1 VKLEQLRSFFPK
13 ERHKDVEA
21 LFRRYVQGKA
31 DRADD
36 IEGFISHLHGQGIV
50 STDTMAEVLTFHEV
64 GLSSLPEGDV
74 DIPRSRYRM
83 LAVLGKGAMGEVHI
97 GRDPIL
103 RRTVAVK
110 RIEARLQQKASI
122 LSRFFAEAQIT
133 AQLDHPNIVPIYG
146 LDQDDTGGLSYAM
159 KFVRGQTLTD
169 YMADARQSL
178 DKGEPLDEDHTLK
191 ARIERFLPVLNAIDY
206 AHRRGIIHRDLK
218 PDNIMVGAFGE
229 VLVMD
234 WGIARPIGQ
243 RERVTAGESVE
254 KTRAGALIGTPAY
267 MSPEQAM
274 GKTDELD
281 AASDQYALGI
291 ILFELVSLRRA
302 MVADSPLEM
311 VTKAA
316 EGLKE
321 PLVPH
326 SRKEPI
332 DRELAAIIH
341 KATARRREDRY
352 ASVDA
357 FADDLRRYLRDE
369 EVEADP
375 DGPLRRLKRWVGKN
389 RGFAIGLLALTVV
402 AAVGLAFLVHTIEGA
417 RSRQREQRL
426 QTIVSIAGEQAAL
439 MNDKLGD
446 YESLVHGIATMAEDY
461 LGAPAPEVPEMVI
474 YRYPIDGTSIPPEP
488 PAYAKQSTVYDARVS
503 LEHVDVS
510 IPVDADPAALRPR
523 ALQLWRLTDVLRKAQ
538 LTSHSPDA
546 TGLPMARAEKIV
558 LEEGVP
564 LVWTYA
570 ASKEG
575 VTVGMPGVWIYD
587 SEGGQGYDPRT
598 RPWFKAAENQ
608 RGPIWNSAD
617 VDEGGMGLLLT
628 CSQAFYDAKDEFL
641 GVAAVDLTFKYFI
654 DHLLEN
660 ATLKKAGSEAFVV
673 DQSGKIVVRSSQ
685 KDIAADASKYV
696 VLPFEDNAVLDAAR
710 TRSSG
715 HVQLDG
721 GRLALF
727 SRMGNIGWTYVVIGP
742 TDRLLGVAGE
752 VAASD

>member
-1 VKLEQLRSFFPK
+1 MKLEQLQSFFPK

-21 LFRRYVQGKA
+21 LFRRYTQSGV

-64 GLSSLPEGDV
+64 ALSTLPEGDA
-74 DIPRSRYRM
+74 DIPHSRYRM

-110 RIEARLQQKASI
+110 RIEARLQQKQSI
-122 LSRFFAEAQIT
+122 LNRFFAEAQIT

-159 KFVRGQTLTD
+159 KFVRGMTLTD
-169 YMADARQSL
+169 YMAETRAML

-243 RERVTAGESVE
+243 RERVTRGDSVE
-254 KTRAGALIGTPAY
+254 KTRAGALVGTPSY

-281 AASDQYALGI
+281 GASDQYALGL

-302 MVADSPLEM
+302 MTGDSPLET

-316 EGLKE
+316 EALKE

-326 SRKEPI
+326 SRKETI

-341 KATARRREDRY
+341 KATARRKEDRY

-375 DGPLRRLKRWVGKN
+375 DGPIRRLKRWIGRN

-402 AAVGLAFLVHTIEGA
+402 AAVGVAFMVYMIESA
-417 RSRQREQRL
+417 RAKEREQRL

-446 YESLVHGIATMAEDY
+446 YEALLQGIVSVAEEY
-461 LGAPAPEVPEMVI
+461 TRVPAPEVPDMVI
-474 YRYPIDGTSIPPEP
+474 YRYPGDGKSDPADP
-488 PAYAKQSTVYDARVS
+488 PAYAKDSTVYGARVS
-503 LEHVDVS
+503 IQHVDVS
-510 IPVDADPAALRPR
+510 VPAAADPGALRPR
-523 ALQLWRLTDVLRKAQ
+523 ALQMWRLTDVLRKTQ

-570 ASKEG
+570 SSREG

-587 SEGGQGYDPRT
+587 SEGGGGYDPRD
-598 RPWFKAAENQ
+598 RPWFKAAENE

-628 CSQAFYDAKDEFL
+628 CSQAFYDAQDEFL

-654 DHLLEN
+654 DNLLEN
-660 ATLKKAGSEAFVV
+660 AALKKADSEAFVV
-673 DQSGKIVVRSSQ
+673 DETGKIVVRSSQ
-685 KDIAADASKYV
+685 KDIAADASRYV
-696 VLPFEDNAVLDAAR
+696 VVPFEEKAVLQVAK

-727 SRMGNIGWTYVVIGP
+727 ARMGNIGWTYVVIGP
-742 TDRLLGVAGE
+742 ADRLLAVAGE
-752 VAASD
+752 VATGE